1 MATYNQFVVT
11 DAGRALLAK
20 AIANKGTFTVSSI
33 KTSSHT
39 YTQSAI
45 ANLTSLDDIRQSF
58 PLASA
63 ATVDSTTI
71 KLEFNVTNVGLA
83 ASYTLATLGVYATY
97 NNSETLFAVS
107 TANNPDVMNAEQAG
121 ALVRNILTTV
131 YIKTSNASSIS
142 IAVAMDTYVTKAML
156 DAAETKAL
164 DRAHPIGSVYLNIG
178 GTDPATAFGGTWKK
192 IEGSYLLASGSY
204 DGVTLSAGKTVGEAR
219 HTITGNEMPRHHHEG
234 ETDINGNHC
243 HGSMGKII
251 NTAQDHLASMI
262 TILTTAAQM
271 VTSTMIIV
279 STTHRQTAPT
289 PTTLRRAMQAAVA
302 PCASCHLLPSSM
314 PGIAQHEEVTRYVKF
329 FERLR
334 ADDSW
339 RKADGRRRSRQ
350 THAQADKDAAWQW
363 AGKYHRRLCHT
374 IDAFCTTEH
383 DGHHEHHDRGCRRCA
398 HMPTHCIPGK

>member
-20 AIANKGTFTVSSI
+20 AVANKGTFTISSI

-45 ANLTSLDDIRQSF
+45 AALTSLDDIRQSF

-63 ATVDSTTI
+63 TTVDGATI
-71 KLEFNVTNVGLA
+71 KLEFNVTNVGLG

-107 TANNPDVMNAEQAG
+107 TANDPDVMNAEQAG

-156 DAAETKAL
+156 DAAEIKAL

-178 GTDPATAFGGTWKK
+178 GADPATAFGGTWKK

-204 DGVTLSAGKTVGEAR
+204 AGKTLTAGKTAGE
-219 HTITGNEMPRHHHEG
+219 EMH
-234 ETDINGNHC
+234 N
-243 HGSMGKII
+243 
-251 NTAQDHLASMI
+251 I
-262 TILTTAAQM
+262 TI
-271 VTSTMIIV
+271 
-279 STTHRQTAPT
+279 P
-289 PTTLRRAMQAAVA
+289 
-302 PCASCHLLPSSM
+302 
-314 PGIAQHEEVTRYVKF
+314 E
-329 FERLR
+329 
-334 ADDSW
+334 
-339 RKADGRRRSRQ
+339 
-350 THAQADKDAAWQW
+350 
-363 AGKYHRRLCHT
+363 
-374 IDAFCTTEH
+374 
-383 DGHHEHHDRGCRRCA
+383 
-398 HMPTHCIPGK
+398 MPTHSHRGTTDTDGRHRHWTSGALPRDLQWDACDGNDEAQAIGYGDGCWHGNRVDGHTSSDGDHRHTFTTNNAGSGAGMLIMPLATVVDAWYRTA

>member
-20 AIANKGTFTVSSI
+20 AVANKGAFTISSI

-45 ANLTSLDDIRQSF
+45 AALTSLDDIRQSF

-63 ATVDSTTI
+63 TTVDSTTI
-71 KLEFNVTNVGLA
+71 KLEFKVTNVGLA

-204 DGVTLSAGKTVGEAR
+204 GGVTLSAGETVGEVR
-219 HTITGNEMPRHHHEG
+219 HTITSDEMPRHSHSG
-234 ETDINGNHC
+234 DTDMSGNH
-243 HGSMGKII
+243 HHGTWGESYDGWMYGNYAGQGHQGSNGGQDGDNYLYNTSTDGAHSHHFTTGDAGGGGSMRVMPLATVVDAWYR
-251 NTAQDHLASMI
+251 TA
-262 TILTTAAQM
+262 
-271 VTSTMIIV
+271 
-279 STTHRQTAPT
+279 
-289 PTTLRRAMQAAVA
+289 
-302 PCASCHLLPSSM
+302 
-314 PGIAQHEEVTRYVKF
+314 
-329 FERLR
+329 
-334 ADDSW
+334 
-339 RKADGRRRSRQ
+339 
-350 THAQADKDAAWQW
+350 
-363 AGKYHRRLCHT
+363 
-374 IDAFCTTEH
+374 
-383 DGHHEHHDRGCRRCA
+383 
-398 HMPTHCIPGK
+398 

>member
-20 AIANKGTFTVSSI
+20 AVANKGTFTISSI

-45 ANLTSLDDIRQSF
+45 AALTSLDDIRQSF

-63 ATVDSTTI
+63 TTVDSTTI

-107 TANNPDVMNAEQAG
+107 TANGPDVMNAEQAG

-178 GTDPATAFGGTWKK
+178 GTDPATNFGGTWKK

-204 DGVTLSAGKTVGEAR
+204 DGQTLTAGKTIGETR
-219 HTITGNEMPRHHHEG
+219 HSITTQEMPPHSHSGNTDAAGEHHHGTWG
-234 ETDINGNHC
+234 EHPKYGSGLFGIYDYNANHFGSNGGVDWDNLIYNTSTDGRHS
-243 HGSMGKII
+243 H
-251 NTAQDHLASMI
+251 HF
-262 TILTTAAQM
+262 TTANTGGGQSMLVMPLAT
-271 VTSTMIIV
+271 VV
-279 STTHRQTAPT
+279 DAWYRTA
-289 PTTLRRAMQAAVA
+289 
-302 PCASCHLLPSSM
+302 
-314 PGIAQHEEVTRYVKF
+314 
-329 FERLR
+329 
-334 ADDSW
+334 
-339 RKADGRRRSRQ
+339 
-350 THAQADKDAAWQW
+350 
-363 AGKYHRRLCHT
+363 
-374 IDAFCTTEH
+374 
-383 DGHHEHHDRGCRRCA
+383 
-398 HMPTHCIPGK
+398 

>member
-20 AIANKGTFTVSSI
+20 AVANKGTFTVPSI

-45 ANLTSLDDIRQSF
+45 AALASLDDIRQSF

-63 ATVDSTTI
+63 TTVDSTTI
-71 KLEFNVTNVGLA
+71 KLEFNVTNVGLS

-107 TANNPDVMNAEQAG
+107 TANDPDVMNAEQAG

-204 DGVTLSAGKTVGEAR
+204 DGVTLSAGETVGEER
-219 HTITGNEMPRHHHEG
+219 HTITDKEMPQHSHSGNTDTTGKHRHGTWG
-234 ETDINGNHC
+234 ENPKWQPPFGFYDGNGNHM
-243 HGSMGKII
+243 GSNGDIDYDDAI
-251 NTAQDHLASMI
+251 YN
-262 TILTTAAQM
+262 TTADGEH
-271 VTSTMIIV
+271 SHHF
-279 STTHRQTAPT
+279 TTGDAGGGSPMRVMPLATVVDAWYRTA
-289 PTTLRRAMQAAVA
+289 
-302 PCASCHLLPSSM
+302 
-314 PGIAQHEEVTRYVKF
+314 
-329 FERLR
+329 
-334 ADDSW
+334 
-339 RKADGRRRSRQ
+339 
-350 THAQADKDAAWQW
+350 
-363 AGKYHRRLCHT
+363 
-374 IDAFCTTEH
+374 
-383 DGHHEHHDRGCRRCA
+383 
-398 HMPTHCIPGK
+398 

>member
-20 AIANKGTFTVSSI
+20 AVANKGTFTISSI

-45 ANLTSLDDIRQSF
+45 AALTSLDDIRQSF

-63 ATVDSTTI
+63 TTVDSTTI
-71 KLEFNVTNVGLA
+71 KLEFNVTNVGLD

-97 NNSETLFAVS
+97 NDSETLFAVS
-107 TANNPDVMNAEQAG
+107 TANDPDVMNAEQAG

-164 DRAHPIGSVYLNIG
+164 DRAHPIGSVYLQVG

-204 DGVTLSAGKTVGEAR
+204 DDVTLSAGTQVGETR
-219 HTITGNEMPRHHHEG
+219 HIITAEEMPQHRHEG
-234 ETDINGNHC
+234 ETDVNGNHH
-243 HGSMGKII
+243 HGSWGERYDGWMFG
-251 NTAQDHLASMI
+251 NYAGRGHQGSNGGLDNDNYLYN
-262 TILTTAAQM
+262 
-271 VTSTMIIV
+271 TSTDGAH
-279 STTHRQTAPT
+279 SHHFTTGDAGGGGSMRVMPLATVVDAWYRTA
-289 PTTLRRAMQAAVA
+289 
-302 PCASCHLLPSSM
+302 
-314 PGIAQHEEVTRYVKF
+314 
-329 FERLR
+329 
-334 ADDSW
+334 
-339 RKADGRRRSRQ
+339 
-350 THAQADKDAAWQW
+350 
-363 AGKYHRRLCHT
+363 
-374 IDAFCTTEH
+374 
-383 DGHHEHHDRGCRRCA
+383 
-398 HMPTHCIPGK
+398 

>member
-20 AIANKGTFTVSSI
+20 AVANKGVFTVSSI

-45 ANLTSLDDIRQSF
+45 AALTSLEDIRQSF

-63 ATVDSTTI
+63 TTVDSTTI

-83 ASYTLATLGVYATY
+83 ASYTLATLGVYAKY
-97 NNSETLFAVS
+97 NSSETLFAVS
-107 TANNPDVMNAEQAG
+107 TADNPDVMNAEQAG

-142 IAVAMDTYVTKAML
+142 IAVAMDTYITKAML

-204 DGVTLSAGKTVGEAR
+204 DGMTLSAGTRVGEVKHA
-219 HTITGNEMPRHHHEG
+219 ITADEMPPHHHEG
-234 ETDINGNHC
+234 ETDVSGEHHHGTWGESYEGWMFGNYAGRGHQGSNG
-243 HGSMGKII
+243 G
-251 NTAQDHLASMI
+251 QDWDNYLYN
-262 TILTTAAQM
+262 
-271 VTSTMIIV
+271 TSTDGQH
-279 STTHRQTAPT
+279 SHHFTT
-289 PTTLRRAMQAAVA
+289 
-302 PCASCHLLPSSM
+302 
-314 PGIAQHEEVTRYVKF
+314 G
-329 FERLR
+329 
-334 ADDSW
+334 D
-339 RKADGRRRSRQ
+339 
-350 THAQADKDAAWQW
+350 
-363 AGKYHRRLCHT
+363 AGKGNAMRVMPLAT
-374 IDAFCTTEH
+374 VVDAWYRT
-383 DGHHEHHDRGCRRCA
+383 A
-398 HMPTHCIPGK
+398 

>member
-20 AIANKGTFTVSSI
+20 AVANKGTFTASSI

-45 ANLTSLDDIRQSF
+45 AALTSLDDIRQSF

-63 ATVDSTTI
+63 TTVDSTTI

-83 ASYTLATLGVYATY
+83 TSYTLATLGVYATY

-107 TANNPDVMNAEQAG
+107 TANDPDVMNAEQAG

-156 DAAETKAL
+156 DAAETKTL
-164 DRAHPIGSVYLNIG
+164 DLVHPIGSVYLNIG

-204 DGVTLSAGKTVGEAR
+204 DGVTLKPGDRVGETR
-219 HTITGNEMPRHHHEG
+219 HVISLKEMPPHGHSGRTDVDGEHRHWTSGELPRALQWDACDGNDNPHAIGYGDGCWQGNRVDGHTSWDGDHSHQFTTGNAGGGSAMRVMPLATVVDAWYR
-234 ETDINGNHC
+234 
-243 HGSMGKII
+243 
-251 NTAQDHLASMI
+251 TA
-262 TILTTAAQM
+262 
-271 VTSTMIIV
+271 
-279 STTHRQTAPT
+279 
-289 PTTLRRAMQAAVA
+289 
-302 PCASCHLLPSSM
+302 
-314 PGIAQHEEVTRYVKF
+314 
-329 FERLR
+329 
-334 ADDSW
+334 
-339 RKADGRRRSRQ
+339 
-350 THAQADKDAAWQW
+350 
-363 AGKYHRRLCHT
+363 
-374 IDAFCTTEH
+374 
-383 DGHHEHHDRGCRRCA
+383 
-398 HMPTHCIPGK
+398 

>member
-243 HGSMGKII
+243 HGSMGENYKYGTGPFGLYDNNSNHCGSNGDIDYDNCI
-251 NTAQDHLASMI
+251 YN
-262 TILTTAAQM
+262 
-271 VTSTMIIV
+271 TSTDG
-279 STTHRQTAPT
+279 SHSHHFTTGDAGGGGSMRVMPLATVVDAWYRTA
-289 PTTLRRAMQAAVA
+289 
-302 PCASCHLLPSSM
+302 
-314 PGIAQHEEVTRYVKF
+314 
-329 FERLR
+329 
-334 ADDSW
+334 
-339 RKADGRRRSRQ
+339 
-350 THAQADKDAAWQW
+350 
-363 AGKYHRRLCHT
+363 
-374 IDAFCTTEH
+374 
-383 DGHHEHHDRGCRRCA
+383 
-398 HMPTHCIPGK
+398 

>member
-20 AIANKGTFTVSSI
+20 AVANKGTFTVSSI

-45 ANLTSLDDIRQSF
+45 AALTSLDDIRQSF

-63 ATVDSTTI
+63 TTVDGATI
-71 KLEFNVTNVGLA
+71 KLEFNVTNVGLG

-107 TANNPDVMNAEQAG
+107 TANDPDVMNAEQAG

-178 GTDPATAFGGTWKK
+178 GTDPATNFGGTWKK

-204 DGVTLSAGKTVGEAR
+204 DGVTLKPGARVGETR
-219 HTITGNEMPRHHHEG
+219 HEISLEEMPEHGHEG
-234 ETDINGNHC
+234 NTDHNGNHH
-243 HGSMGKII
+243 HGTWGEHPKYGSGPFGIYDYNANHAGSNGGVDWDNLI
-251 NTAQDHLASMI
+251 YN
-262 TILTTAAQM
+262 
-271 VTSTMIIV
+271 TSTDGDHIHHF
-279 STTHRQTAPT
+279 TTSESGGGNPMRIMPLATVVDAWYRTA
-289 PTTLRRAMQAAVA
+289 
-302 PCASCHLLPSSM
+302 
-314 PGIAQHEEVTRYVKF
+314 
-329 FERLR
+329 
-334 ADDSW
+334 
-339 RKADGRRRSRQ
+339 
-350 THAQADKDAAWQW
+350 
-363 AGKYHRRLCHT
+363 
-374 IDAFCTTEH
+374 
-383 DGHHEHHDRGCRRCA
+383 
-398 HMPTHCIPGK
+398 

>member
-20 AIANKGTFTVSSI
+20 AIANKGTFAVSSI

-45 ANLTSLDDIRQSF
+45 AALASLDDIRQSF

-63 ATVDSTTI
+63 TTVDSTTI
-71 KLEFNVTNVGLA
+71 KLEFNVTNVGLS

-97 NNSETLFAVS
+97 NSSETLFAVS

-156 DAAETKAL
+156 DVAETKAL
-164 DRAHPIGSVYLNIG
+164 DRAHPIGSVYLQVG

-204 DGVTLSAGKTVGEAR
+204 DGVTLSAGETVGEER
-219 HTITGNEMPRHHHEG
+219 HTITDKEMPQHSHSGNTDTTGKHRHGTWG
-234 ETDINGNHC
+234 EHPKWQPPFGFYDGNGNHM
-243 HGSMGKII
+243 GSNGGVDWDDAIY
-251 NTAQDHLASMI
+251 N
-262 TILTTAAQM
+262 TTADGEH
-271 VTSTMIIV
+271 SHHF
-279 STTHRQTAPT
+279 TTGDAGGGSPMRVMPLATVVDAWYRTA
-289 PTTLRRAMQAAVA
+289 
-302 PCASCHLLPSSM
+302 
-314 PGIAQHEEVTRYVKF
+314 
-329 FERLR
+329 
-334 ADDSW
+334 
-339 RKADGRRRSRQ
+339 
-350 THAQADKDAAWQW
+350 
-363 AGKYHRRLCHT
+363 
-374 IDAFCTTEH
+374 
-383 DGHHEHHDRGCRRCA
+383 
-398 HMPTHCIPGK
+398 

>member
-20 AIANKGTFTVSSI
+20 AVANKGTFTVSSI

-39 YTQSAI
+39 YTQNAI
-45 ANLTSLDDIRQSF
+45 AALTSLDDIRQSF

-63 ATVDSTTI
+63 TTVDSTTI
-71 KLEFNVTNVGLA
+71 KLEFNVTNVGLP

-97 NNSETLFAVS
+97 NSSETLFAVS

-178 GTDPATAFGGTWKK
+178 GADPATAFGGTWKK

-204 DGVTLSAGKTVGEAR
+204 DGVTLSAGKTVGEVR
-219 HTITGNEMPRHHHEG
+219 HTITSNEMPQHSHSGDTDIGGNHHHGTWG
-234 ETDINGNHC
+234 ESYGGWMYGNYAGQGHQGSGGGQDWDNFLYNTSTDGAHS
-243 HGSMGKII
+243 HHFTTSDAGGGGSMRVMPLATVVDAWYR
-251 NTAQDHLASMI
+251 TA
-262 TILTTAAQM
+262 
-271 VTSTMIIV
+271 
-279 STTHRQTAPT
+279 
-289 PTTLRRAMQAAVA
+289 
-302 PCASCHLLPSSM
+302 
-314 PGIAQHEEVTRYVKF
+314 
-329 FERLR
+329 
-334 ADDSW
+334 
-339 RKADGRRRSRQ
+339 
-350 THAQADKDAAWQW
+350 
-363 AGKYHRRLCHT
+363 
-374 IDAFCTTEH
+374 
-383 DGHHEHHDRGCRRCA
+383 
-398 HMPTHCIPGK
+398 

>member
-20 AIANKGTFTVSSI
+20 AVANKGTFTVSSI

-45 ANLTSLDDIRQSF
+45 AALTSLDDIRQSF

-63 ATVDSTTI
+63 TTVDGATI
-71 KLEFNVTNVGLA
+71 KLEFNVTNAGLG

-107 TANNPDVMNAEQAG
+107 TANDPDVMNAEQAG

-142 IAVAMDTYVTKAML
+142 IAIAMDTYVTKAML

-164 DRAHPIGSVYLNIG
+164 DRAHPIGSVYLQVG

-204 DGVTLSAGKTVGEAR
+204 DGVTLKPGARVGETR
-219 HTITGNEMPRHHHEG
+219 HEISLEEMPNHGHEG
-234 ETDINGNHC
+234 NTDHNGNHH
-243 HGSMGKII
+243 HGTWGEHPKYGSGPFGIYDYNANHAGSNGDVDWDNLI
-251 NTAQDHLASMI
+251 YN
-262 TILTTAAQM
+262 
-271 VTSTMIIV
+271 TSTDGDHIHHF
-279 STTHRQTAPT
+279 TTGKSGGGNPMRVMPLATVVDAWYRTA
-289 PTTLRRAMQAAVA
+289 
-302 PCASCHLLPSSM
+302 
-314 PGIAQHEEVTRYVKF
+314 
-329 FERLR
+329 
-334 ADDSW
+334 
-339 RKADGRRRSRQ
+339 
-350 THAQADKDAAWQW
+350 
-363 AGKYHRRLCHT
+363 
-374 IDAFCTTEH
+374 
-383 DGHHEHHDRGCRRCA
+383 
-398 HMPTHCIPGK
+398 

>member
-20 AIANKGTFTVSSI
+20 AVANKGTFTVSSI

-45 ANLTSLDDIRQSF
+45 AALTSLDDIRQSF

-63 ATVDSTTI
+63 TTVDSTTI
-71 KLEFNVTNVGLA
+71 KLEFNVTNVGLV
-83 ASYTLATLGVYATY
+83 ASYTLAALGVYATY

-107 TANNPDVMNAEQAG
+107 TANDPDVMNAEQAG

-142 IAVAMDTYVTKAML
+142 IAVAMDTYITKAML

-204 DGVTLSAGKTVGEAR
+204 DGMTLSAGTRVGEVKHA
-219 HTITGNEMPRHHHEG
+219 ITADEMPPHHHEG
-234 ETDINGNHC
+234 ETDVSGEHHHGTWGESYEGWMFGNYADKGNQGSNGGQDRDNHLY
-243 HGSMGKII
+243 
-251 NTAQDHLASMI
+251 N
-262 TILTTAAQM
+262 
-271 VTSTMIIV
+271 TSTDGAH
-279 STTHRQTAPT
+279 SHHFTTGDAGGGDSMRVMPLATVVDAWYRTA
-289 PTTLRRAMQAAVA
+289 
-302 PCASCHLLPSSM
+302 
-314 PGIAQHEEVTRYVKF
+314 
-329 FERLR
+329 
-334 ADDSW
+334 
-339 RKADGRRRSRQ
+339 
-350 THAQADKDAAWQW
+350 
-363 AGKYHRRLCHT
+363 
-374 IDAFCTTEH
+374 
-383 DGHHEHHDRGCRRCA
+383 
-398 HMPTHCIPGK
+398 

>member
-20 AIANKGTFTVSSI
+20 AVANKGAFTVSSI

-63 ATVDSTTI
+63 TTVDSTTI
-71 KLEFNVTNVGLA
+71 KLEFNVTNVGLS

-107 TANNPDVMNAEQAG
+107 TANGPDVMNAEQAG

-156 DAAETKAL
+156 DAAEKKAL
-164 DRAHPIGSVYLNIG
+164 DLAHPIGSVYLQVG

-204 DGVTLSAGKTVGEAR
+204 DGVTLKPGAQVGETR
-219 HTITGNEMPRHHHEG
+219 HEISLEEMPSHGHSGDTDVNGEHHHGTWG
-234 ETDINGNHC
+234 EHPKWQPPFGFYDGNGNHMGSNGGIDWDDTIYNTSTDGA
-243 HGSMGKII
+243 HSHHFTTSDEGGGGSMRVMPLATVVDAWYR
-251 NTAQDHLASMI
+251 TA
-262 TILTTAAQM
+262 
-271 VTSTMIIV
+271 
-279 STTHRQTAPT
+279 
-289 PTTLRRAMQAAVA
+289 
-302 PCASCHLLPSSM
+302 
-314 PGIAQHEEVTRYVKF
+314 
-329 FERLR
+329 
-334 ADDSW
+334 
-339 RKADGRRRSRQ
+339 
-350 THAQADKDAAWQW
+350 
-363 AGKYHRRLCHT
+363 
-374 IDAFCTTEH
+374 
-383 DGHHEHHDRGCRRCA
+383 
-398 HMPTHCIPGK
+398 